1 MADLL
6 SEEKLAEFNDAFSAF
21 DKKGEKKIPSSDL
34 ITVFQAMRCNI
45 SKKEETDYLSLLDP
59 YGEGSVPYAEML
71 PLIAK
76 RLETKETT
84 DALVSAFRVFDK
96 QNRGNSACVLPPT
109 YLYMYMHMYIYVYT
123 IYTYLYYD

>member
-1 MADLL
+1 MRLPELYQSEVVADINSNRL
-6 SEEKLAEFNDAFSAF
+6 
-21 DKKGEKKIPSSDL
+21 DL
-34 ITVFQAMRCNI
+34 Q
-45 SKKEETDYLSLLDP
+45 LLDP

-84 DALVSAFRVFDK
+84 ESLVSAFRVFDK
-96 QNRGNSACVLPPT
+96 QNQGNSACVLPPT

-123 IYTYLYYD
+123 ICTMYMHMYMYVYTYLY